1 MADIAASSAFC
12 NEEDST
18 TRYMI
23 SICVSFNHLKDDPRC
38 PVRIGN
44 DERKQYYIISRHFVS
59 SPHVDPH
66 QSHDPFRS
74 YLFDGQS
81 AFPAISAAG
90 DDEMVSAMNSAVRM
104 GSGCQ
109 LVLWLS

>member
-1 MADIAASSAFC
+1 MIDIAASNAFC

-44 DERKQYYIISRHFVS
+44 DERKQYYIISSISVLPS
-59 SPHVDPH
+59 C
-66 QSHDPFRS
+66 RS
-74 YLFDGQS
+74 APVPRSL
-81 AFPAISAAG
+81 P
-90 DDEMVSAMNSAVRM
+90 E
-104 GSGCQ
+104 
-109 LVLWLS
+109 LPL